1 MRRLTFVL
9 LLLCIFTP
17 NLARS
22 EKPLTIIE
30 MRIDQLI
37 NILKNPQYQ
46 EMAQKDLLRKKIWEI
61 IREVFDFREMAKR
74 ALAHNWKKFTKEQRE
89 EFSRLFS
96 ELLSNT
102 YIGKIQRGYR
112 DEKVVYLTQ
121 KMVTDSKALV
131 KTKVLRQGMEIPV
144 FYSMV
149 KRNETWRVYDINI
162 EGVGLVKNYR
172 SQFSKILLKR
182 SPAQLIEMLKEK
194 IEQEKESSLKDKTGS
209 NLDLIYGQVFSYIS
223 GL

>member
-1 MRRLTFVL
+1 MRRITFVL
-9 LLLCIFTP
+9 LFLCIFTP

-22 EKPLTIIE
+22 EKPIAVIE
-30 MRIDQLI
+30 GRIDQVI

-46 EMAQKDLLRKKIWEI
+46 EMAQKDLQRKKIWEI

-74 ALAHNWKKFTKEQRE
+74 ALARNWKKFTKEQRE

-96 ELLSNT
+96 ELLNNT

-112 DEKVVYLTQ
+112 EEKVVYLTQ

-131 KTKVLRQGMEIPV
+131 KTKVLRKSLEIPV
-144 FYSMV
+144 SYSMV
-149 KRNETWRVYDINI
+149 KRNETWRVYDINTI
-162 EGVGLVKNYR
+162 GVGLVKNYR
-172 SQFSKILLKR
+172 ARFSKILLKR
-182 SPAQLIEMLKEK
+182 SPAQLIELLTKK
-194 IEQEKESSLKDKTGS
+194 IEQKKENSLKDKTVS
-209 NLDLIYGQVFSYIS
+209 NFDLIKGQVFSYIS